1 MSKNYSKK
9 RSCTPGE
16 FGAKNKGASHE
27 PLRMLPD
34 SPPAYRDSDPTDSDG
49 FRHLHPNYP
58 DPDGPLEPLSDA
70 VIHSLTKRVVGHM
83 KKLRPGLD
91 LDYWKRVT
99 RQIFSEDGTRVLV
112 NPARAGSG
120 KSTWIHAFLLTLAE
134 LYAEGNP
141 LAESLGGVLLV
152 LQKVEDLNAV
162 AQTVNAAI
170 PQTEAPVMI
179 ALQSLTRSGKDR
191 QLCRNPDARDFRDC
205 AGCDYASACP
215 LKQSGEQGKRAFLLG
230 ATQKRFGDLRKNGTL
245 DGQLL
250 RRLRPDGSVVR
261 RRYLIFDEK
270 PELYQIAALDQH
282 SLNALSDRLEEL
294 PARRQISDQ
303 RISSLQGDLSYIGV
317 RPFQKL
323 RRESVIWL
331 PEGRYVEALAGFC
344 SLTGEDGHRLETLKM
359 RLEKL
364 LGQNSEELR
373 ACMTVLKELYLGKE
387 CLFCRTGSFR
397 ISCVKDGLA
406 CLEDHQVLIFDAT
419 AEVDGDYCHN
429 SRLKF
434 LRTPKPPDMRRVTF
448 HLFVHPKLNL
458 SRAAVESKAWLI
470 DGMCALVELLL
481 MQFSGQTFLCVYKKD
496 ASRIMAS
503 LSKSAKERLA
513 FMEDPDRPGEQTL
526 PYFGGTN
533 GSNAFRTCSNVILLG
548 YTRLSPDVYLERC
561 YAAWKE
567 AGAET
572 QIRNIQETMCHQER
586 PWQMG
591 LRAIPMLTEY
601 ENHHLAARL
610 EQEIYRCKLRNPSFS
625 GEVHVFLFCPP
636 KGCWELLQG
645 RFPGHCEVII
655 ETLPDCV
662 AECLEERRSYAGR
675 PTAYL
680 RIKRF
685 LEQWDGQPIS
695 VSELRTQAE
704 VSKSA
709 WKELSDN
716 GQLSELLARFGAER
730 TGRGR
735 NTQIRIRSCQVL
747 EQFPA

>member
-1 MSKNYSKK
+1 MSGKCNNNKRHTQVVTSAKK
-9 RSCTPGE
+9 SQVFDELHTSFSE
-16 FGAKNKGASHE
+16 N
-27 PLRMLPD
+27 
-34 SPPAYRDSDPTDSDG
+34 PTDRCLPISTASDG
-49 FRHLHPNYP
+49 FQHLHPNYP

-99 RQIFSEDGTRVLV
+99 RQIFSEDGKKVLV
-112 NPARAGSG
+112 NPSRAGSG

-134 LYAEGNP
+134 LYTEGNP

-162 AQTVNAAI
+162 AQAVNAAI
-170 PQTEAPVMI
+170 PQTEVPVMI

-191 QLCRNPDARDFRDC
+191 QLCRNPDALDFRDC
-205 AGCDYASACP
+205 AGCDYASACL
-215 LKQSGEQGKRAFLLG
+215 LKQSGEQGKKAFLLG
-230 ATQKRFGDLRKNGTL
+230 ATQKRFGDLRENGTL

-303 RISSLQGDLSYIGV
+303 RVSSLQGDLSYIGV

-344 SLTGEDGHRLETLKM
+344 SLTGEDEHRLETLKM

-397 ISCVKDGLA
+397 ISCVGDGLA
-406 CLEDHQVLIFDAT
+406 CLKDHQVLIFDAT

-434 LRTPKPPDMRRVTF
+434 LLTPGTPDMRQVTF
-448 HLFVHPKLNL
+448 HLFMHPRLNL
-458 SRAAVESKAWLI
+458 SRAAVDSKAWLL
-470 DGMCALVELLL
+470 DGMCALIESLMAELP
-481 MQFSGQTFLCVYKKD
+481 GQTFLCVYKKD
-496 ASRIMAS
+496 APRIMDS
-503 LSKSAKERLA
+503 MSKSAKERLA

-533 GSNAFRTCSNVILLG
+533 GSNAFRDCSNVILLG
-548 YTRLSPDVYLERC
+548 YPRLSPDVYLERC

-567 AGAET
+567 AGAGE

-645 RFPGHCEVII
+645 RFPGHCEVIVK
-655 ETLPDCV
+655 ELPDCV
-662 AECLEERRSYAGR
+662 AECLEDHRSYAGR

-716 GQLSELLARFGAER
+716 GQLSMLLARFGAER

-735 NTQIRIRSCQVL
+735 NTQIRLIASSAN
-747 EQFPA
+747 EQLPA